1 MFVAEFLIKR
11 EDGHFLRT
19 TPETLAALA
28 TAELVK
34 DEGWGILRLKHAPT
48 GAIAVIDD
56 EMPGLKIWFE
66 GAAIHDGLQK
76 AIVDGIAERLQ
87 AASSQDVY
95 VIAIG

>member
-1 MFVAEFLIKR
+1 MAEFLIKR

-28 TAELVK
+28 TAEMVK
-34 DEGWGILRLKHAPT
+34 EEGWGILRLKHVPT

-66 GAAIHDGLQK
+66 GASIHDGLQQ
-76 AIVDGIAERLQ
+76 AIVGGLVERLQ
-87 AASSQDVY
+87 QASGQELFTV
-95 VIAIG
+95 AIG

>member
-1 MFVAEFLIKR
+1 MAEFLIKR

-19 TPETLAALA
+19 TPETLAALV
-28 TAELVK
+28 TSDLVK
-34 DEGWGILRLKHAPT
+34 DEGWGILRLKHVPT

-56 EMPGLKIWFE
+56 EMPGLKVWFE

-76 AIVDGIAERLQ
+76 AIVDGLLERLK
-87 AASSQDVY
+87 AVSAQDVY

>member
-1 MFVAEFLIKR
+1 MAEFLIKR

-28 TAELVK
+28 TADLVK
-34 DEGWGILRLKHAPT
+34 DEGWGILRLKHIQT

-56 EMPGLKIWFE
+56 EMPGLKVWFE
-66 GAAIHDGLQK
+66 GAAIHDGLQR
-76 AIVDGIAERLQ
+76 AIVDGIVQRLH
-87 AASSQDVY
+87 AASAQDVY

>member
-1 MFVAEFLIKR
+1 MAEFLIKR

-28 TAELVK
+28 TADLVK
-34 DEGWGILRLKHAPT
+34 DEGWGILRLKHVPT

-56 EMPGLKIWFE
+56 EMPGLKVWFE

-76 AIVDGIAERLQ
+76 SIVDGIVQRLKS
-87 AASSQDVY
+87 ASAQDVY

>member
-1 MFVAEFLIKR
+1 MAEFLIKR

-28 TAELVK
+28 TPELVK
-34 DEGWGILRLKHAPT
+34 DEGWGILRLKHVPT

-66 GAAIHDGLQK
+66 GVAIHDGLQK
-76 AIVDGIAERLQ
+76 AIVDGLLDRLK

>member
-1 MFVAEFLIKR
+1 MAEFLIKR

-28 TAELVK
+28 TADLVK
-34 DEGWGILRLKHAPT
+34 DEGWGTLRLRHAPS
-48 GAIAVIDD
+48 GAVVVISD
-56 EMPGLKIWFE
+56 EMPGLQVWFE

-76 AIVDGIAERLQ
+76 AIVDGIVQRLK
-87 AASSQDVY
+87 AASAQDVY

>member
-1 MFVAEFLIKR
+1 MAEFLIKR

-28 TAELVK
+28 TADLVK
-34 DEGWGILRLKHAPT
+34 DEGWGILRLKHIPT

-56 EMPGLKIWFE
+56 EMPGLKVWFE
-66 GAAIHDGLQK
+66 GAAIHDGLQR
-76 AIVDGIAERLQ
+76 AIVDGIVQRLH
-87 AASSQDVY
+87 AASAQDVY

>member
-1 MFVAEFLIKR
+1 MAEFLIKR

-28 TAELVK
+28 TADLVK
-34 DEGWGILRLKHAPT
+34 DEGWGILRLKHVPT

-56 EMPGLKIWFE
+56 EMPGLKVWFE
-66 GAAIHDGLQK
+66 GAAIHDGLQR
-76 AIVDGIAERLQ
+76 AIVDGLVARLKS
-87 AASSQDVY
+87 ASAQDVY

>member
-1 MFVAEFLIKR
+1 MAEFLIKR

-28 TAELVK
+28 TADLVK
-34 DEGWGILRLKHAPT
+34 DEGWGILRLKHVPT

-56 EMPGLKIWFE
+56 EMPGLKVWFE
-66 GAAIHDGLQK
+66 GAAIHDGLQR
-76 AIVDGIAERLQ
+76 AIVDGIVQRLQ

>member
-1 MFVAEFLIKR
+1 MAEFLIKR

-28 TAELVK
+28 TAEMEK
-34 DEGWGILRLKHAPT
+34 EDGWGILRLKHIPT

-56 EMPGLKIWFE
+56 EMPGLKVWFE
-66 GAAIHDGLQK
+66 GAAIHDGLQRSL
-76 AIVDGIAERLQ
+76 VDGIVERLQ
-87 AASSQDVY
+87 KASDQAVY